1 MVYLYTS
8 NLFLQH
14 RTGGGHPER
23 PERLITTV
31 ELLRTAGIL
40 DRCELAEWVPL
51 DLDQLAAVHTPDL
64 AQRVREFAG
73 QGGGRIEVDTVVSPR
88 SFDVAASAAGAAVAA
103 VDAVVA
109 APQAKAFCLTRP
121 PGHHATRSQP
131 MGFCLFNNIA
141 LAAQH
146 AITRHKLDRI
156 LIVDWDVHHGN
167 GTQDV
172 FYSDPRVMFF
182 SIHRYPFYPGTGAAD
197 ETGTGPGLGY
207 TRNEPVAF
215 GTSREAYRDRFQKA
229 LFESAQKIRPQLV
242 LISAGFD
249 AHAED
254 PIGSL
259 GLEIEDFVSMNQLVL
274 DVAKS
279 HADGRIVSLLEGGY
293 NVHILAESIRAHL
306 VGLLEP

>member
-1 MVYLYTS
+1 
-8 NLFLQH
+8 
-14 RTGGGHPER
+14 
-23 PERLITTV
+23 
-31 ELLRTAGIL
+31 
-40 DRCELAEWVPL
+40 
-51 DLDQLAAVHTPDL
+51 
-64 AQRVREFAG
+64 
-73 QGGGRIEVDTVVSPR
+73 
-88 SFDVAASAAGAAVAA
+88 
-103 VDAVVA
+103 
-109 APQAKAFCLTRP
+109 
-121 PGHHATRSQP
+121 
-131 MGFCLFNNIA
+131 
-141 LAAQH
+141 
-146 AITRHKLDRI
+146 
-156 LIVDWDVHHGN
+156 
-167 GTQDV
+167 
-172 FYSDPRVMFF
+172 MFF

-242 LISAGFD
+242 LISAGFY

>member
-1 MVYLYTS
+1 MVHLYTS
-8 NLFLQH
+8 SLFLQH
-14 RTGGGHPER
+14 RTGSAHPER
-23 PERLITTV
+23 PERLSTTV
-31 ELLRTAGIL
+31 ELLRNTGVL
-40 DRCELAEWVPL
+40 DRCQLAEWTPL
-51 DLDQLAAVHTPDL
+51 DLEQIAAVHTPEL
-64 AQRVREFAG
+64 AQTVFDMAG
-73 QGGGRIEVDTVVSPR
+73 QGGGRIEADTVVSPR

-103 VDAVVA
+103 VDAVLA
-109 APQAKAFCLTRP
+109 EPQAKAFCLIRP

-131 MGFCLFNNIA
+131 MGFCLFNNVA

-167 GTQDV
+167 GTQDI

-197 ETGTGPGLGY
+197 EYGAGPGLGF

-215 GTSREAYRDRFQKA
+215 GTSRALYRDRFQKA
-229 LFESAQKIRPQLV
+229 LDESAQKIRPQLV

-249 AHAED
+249 AHAQD

-259 GLEIEDFVSMNQLVL
+259 GLESEDFVAMSHLVL
-274 DVAKS
+274 DVAKTY
-279 HADGRIVSLLEGGY
+279 AAGRVVSLLEGGY
-293 NVHILAESIRAHL
+293 NVHVLAENVRAHL
-306 VGLLEP
+306 VGLLES